1 MSFEVV
7 DLDGTLV
14 LEGDKPNAELIAYMA
29 EDAAS
34 EGTQYIVISA
44 RKVDRLEET
53 KAWLADNNV
62 PAIAEIHLND
72 FEGSPFAT
80 GVEFK
85 AYKVKKLLEDGYE
98 IDYGIDNDPAVRD
111 VYRAAGIEAYT
122 WQQVVA
128 GETNATNGDG
138 AAANGADTM
147 QEGTDA
153 YREIEDMR
161 EREMRAMPM
170 ADWAVT
176 DGEDGQR
183 TVTFYSALF
192 NSPSQGLGFTE
203 MIAPGAFKR
212 AISQA
217 TQGRRIVKLLHN
229 HDAGRMLAST
239 ASGRMQLE
247 EDAKGLKVTALVD
260 SADPDG
266 AKIISLLKREAAAM
280 SASFGFYVP
289 KGGDAWDG
297 EGNRMINEA
306 SLVECSLLS
315 GADAAYPATLGL
327 ATVRKVSQ
335 DRIGVDAETLFA
347 TIERVKAG
355 ENLSEDDA
363 KVLDTVRENLGP
375 KPAKRVH
382 PSVAEAML
390 KLQRI
395 QGENL

>member
-1 MSFEVV
+1 MSFELV

-34 EGTQYIVISA
+34 EGTQFIVVSA
-44 RKVDRLEET
+44 RNIDRLDET

-98 IDYGIDNDPAVRD
+98 IDYGIDNDPAVRE

-128 GETNATNGDG
+128 GEANATNGEG
-138 AAANGADTM
+138 EAAAAADTLDP
-147 QEGTDA
+147 DA
-153 YREIEDMR
+153 ATNRENIDMR

-170 ADWAVT
+170 ADWSVQ
-176 DGEDGQR
+176 DSEDGQR

-192 NSPSQGLGFTE
+192 NSPSQGLGFRE

-212 AISQA
+212 AITQA
-217 TQGRRIVKLLHN
+217 AQGRRIVKLLHN

-247 EDAKGLKVTALVD
+247 EDTKGLKVTALVD

-280 SASFGFYVP
+280 SASFGFFVP
-289 KGGDAWDG
+289 KGGDTWDS
-297 EGNRMINEA
+297 EGNRMITEA

-363 KVLDTVRENLGP
+363 KVLDTVRQNLCP
-375 KPAKRVH
+375 KPDRTVH

-395 QGENL
+395 QGEDL